1 MDVADKGWIAKSR
14 GGGGSVKGNKG
25 GGKANN
31 PKYGAMHQ
39 FLGKVNMAS
48 GNGPTKVKK

>member
-1 MDVADKGWIAKSR
+1 MDVAKEGWIAKSR
-14 GGGGSVKGNKG
+14 GGGSKMSGKKG

-39 FLGKVNMAS
+39 FLGKSKLGKGM
-48 GNGPTKVKK
+48 GPTKVKK